1 MKVFGRAALLLDC
14 ADDVADPLPGAP
26 CGHYVVAPSGHL

>member
-1 MKVFGRAALLLDC
+1 LDC